1 MGKINTNMY
10 IYIWKLT
17 GGEECDVRKHQL
29 GNDFLIKY
37 QIISGKI
44 IRVVWLTVQKSVI

>member
-10 IYIWKLT
+10 IYIWKLK
-17 GGEECDVRKHQL
+17 GGEELEKHQL

-44 IRVVWLTVQKSVI
+44 IRVVWLTVQKTVI